1 AARHG
6 SDEALTLALAE
17 HLERLES
24 LSRGGASDS
33 PQRALAGWRAVAD
46 LLLTRGGD
54 WRRRPPKQH
63 GFGAER
69 PDARK
74 RFARLLEKLAAE
86 HDDLREPLASA
97 AQLPDPHYG
106 DEQWET
112 LLALRTV
119 LLRLA
124 AELKVLFAET
134 GTVDFQELALAARQA
149 LGRVDAPSE

>member
-1 AARHG
+1 
-6 SDEALTLALAE
+6 
-17 HLERLES
+17 
-24 LSRGGASDS
+24 
-33 PQRALAGWRAVAD
+33 
-46 LLLTRGGD
+46 
-54 WRRRPPKQH
+54 KQH
-63 GFGAER
+63 GFGAEN

-74 RFARLLEKLAAE
+74 RFTRLLETLAAV
-86 HDDLREPLASA
+86 HDDLREPLAAA

-134 GTVDFQELALAARQA
+134 GCVDFQELALAARQA
-149 LGRVDAPSE
+149 LGRVDAPSELLLALDRRIRHVLIDEFQDTSRAQLDLIETLTSGWERGDGRTLFLVGDPMQ